1 MGNNISNNNSSII
14 SNYDKGNNNNEIIDY
29 ELPNSYDPRKI
40 FWDVDGNLRHGNT
53 TRNREEELL
62 QILQA
67 DSKDETD
74 QTKIWMIIPSKW
86 LKSWLI
92 FVHYKL
98 GDPPGPI
105 DMFSLLKYDSRTS
118 DWRPKKNL
126 IKPASNPD
134 PQADAAQPGHYR
146 RISVEAWIK
155 FIDLYGINGY
165 AIAVRGIP
173 YDIIDRWRVF
183 PNPRLI
189 DINKLPAPEIEEEK
203 KIEIDTKKDD
213 KPIEKGKNF
222 KKKVDSVRVRL
233 GFLV

>member
-1 MGNNISNNNSSII
+1 MGNCLNSGNN
-14 SNYDKGNNNNEIIDY
+14 DKGPDQQLIDY
-29 ELPNSYDPRKI
+29 NIPDSFDPRKVY
-40 FWDVDGNLRHGNT
+40 WDVEGNLRHGTT

-74 QTKIWMIIPSKW
+74 PTKIWMIVPSRW
-86 LKSWLI
+86 LKAWLV
-92 FVHYKL
+92 FVHFKL

-105 DMFSLLKYDSRTS
+105 DMFSLLKYDSKTL
-118 DWRPKKNL
+118 DWRPKRNL

-134 PQADAAQPGHYR
+134 PKADAVQPGHYR

-173 YDIIDRWRVF
+173 YDNIERWRIF
-183 PNPRLI
+183 LNPRII
-189 DINKLPAPEIEEEK
+189 DINKLPPPEIEEEK
-203 KIEIDTKKDD
+203 KLEIETEGKD
-213 KPIEKGKNF
+213 EKGKTKLKEGRLKMLGKQISLGRWLG
-222 KKKVDSVRVRL
+222 KK
-233 GFLV
+233 

>member
-1 MGNNISNNNSSII
+1 MGNSFHKLSGNSERGS
-14 SNYDKGNNNNEIIDY
+14 DQVIDY
-29 ELPNSYDPRKI
+29 TIKDAFDPRKI
-40 FWDVDGNLRHGNT
+40 YWDVEGNLRHGTT

-74 QTKIWMIIPSKW
+74 PTKIWMIVPSRW
-86 LKSWLI
+86 LKAWLT
-92 FVHYKL
+92 FVHFKL

-105 DMFSLLKYDSRTS
+105 DMYTLLKYDNYTL
-118 DWRPKKNL
+118 DWRPKRNL

-134 PQADAAQPGHYR
+134 PKADAAQPGHYR

-173 YDIIDRWRVF
+173 YDNIDRWRVF
-183 PNPRLI
+183 LNPRLI
-189 DINKLPAPEIEEEK
+189 DINKLPPPEIEEEK
-203 KIEIDTKKDD
+203 VPPIEENKKDKD
-213 KPIEKGKNF
+213 NKGKL
-222 KKKVDSVRVRL
+222 KEGPLKQLGKKVGLL
-233 GFLV
+233 GSWLHKK

>member
-1 MGNNISNNNSSII
+1 MGNNMHKLVSGSSDRGSNN
-14 SNYDKGNNNNEIIDY
+14 EVVDY
-29 ELPNSYDPRKI
+29 ELPNSFDPRKI

-74 QTKIWMIIPSKW
+74 PRKIWMIMPSKW
-86 LKSWLI
+86 LRSWLI

-126 IKPASNPD
+126 IKPASNPH
-134 PQADAAQPGHYR
+134 PQADSAQPGHYR

-173 YDIIDRWRVF
+173 YDTIDRWRVF

-203 KIEIDTKKDD
+203 KVDTNADKD
-213 KPIEKGKNF
+213 KSIEKEGKF
-222 KKKVDSVRVRL
+222 KSLSQKVKLMSWK
-233 GFLV
+233 